1 MTTTFRLPNAD
12 WLRAPALARVL
23 SILNCDGEEA
33 RVVGG
38 AARNALMELPQNDI
52 DIATTAPP
60 DEVVCRATA
69 DGLKAVPT
77 GIDHGTVT
85 LVVHGVPFEVTT
97 LRQDVET
104 FGRKAKVAFG
114 RDWKID
120 AERRDFTMNA
130 LSISPDGTVYDYV
143 DGLADLEA
151 RRVRFIGE
159 PGRRIA
165 EDYLRI
171 LRFFRFHASY
181 AHGAPDPGGLHAC
194 IVAREGLRTLSR
206 ERVRAELMKLVVAPY
221 AVPTLVVMA
230 EAGFATQLLGGVALL
245 ASFANMIKVEE
256 AAAVA
261 PDAVRRLGALAVFVR
276 EDAERLQ
283 EKLRLFNTEYERL
296 AVMADRWWGVSS
308 ALDEAAARALL
319 YRLGPDRYLDRVLVA
334 WTRAPQG
341 AADPAWRDLAALPAR
356 WTAPRFPLK
365 SADLVALGVA
375 KGPALGAAMRAAE
388 EAWIAADFPQ
398 DKVVLDRIADDAA
411 RSTTGSMDSN
421 LYAQTGGNGNC
432 SSA

>member
-1 MTTTFRLPNAD
+1 MSATFRLPDAG
-12 WLRAPALARVL
+12 WLGAPALARAL
-23 SILNCDGEEA
+23 SILNGGGEEA

-38 AARNALMELPQNDI
+38 AARNALMGLPLSDI

-60 DEVVCRATA
+60 DEVVRRAA
-69 DGLKAVPT
+69 AGGLKAVPT

-85 LVVHGVPFEVTT
+85 LVVDGTPFEVTT

-114 RDWKID
+114 RDWKVD

-130 LSISPDGTVYDYV
+130 LSISPDGTVHDYV
-143 DGLADLEA
+143 DGLADLRT
-151 RRVRFIGE
+151 RRVRFIGD
-159 PGRRIA
+159 PARRIA

-181 AHGAPDPGGLHAC
+181 AHGAPDPAGLHAC
-194 IVAREGLRTLSR
+194 IVARDGLRTLSR
-206 ERVRAELMKLVVAPY
+206 ERVRAELMKLLIAPF
-221 AVPTLVVMA
+221 AVPTLTVMA
-230 EAGFATQLLGGVALL
+230 EAGFAALLLGGVPLL

-261 PDAVRRLGALAVFVR
+261 PDAVRRLGALGVFIA
-276 EDAERLQ
+276 EDAERLR

-296 AVMADRWWGVSS
+296 TAMADRWWRASP
-308 ALDEAAARALL
+308 ALGEAGGRALL
-319 YRLGPDRYLDRVLVA
+319 YRLGPARYVDRVLIA

-341 AADPAWRDLAALPAR
+341 AADPAWRDLAALPMR

-365 SADLVALGVA
+365 SADLVARGVA
-375 KGPALGAAMRAAE
+375 KGPALGAAIRAAE
-388 EAWIAADFPQ
+388 EAWISADFPR
-398 DKVVLDRIADDAA
+398 DKVAVDRIADDAA
-411 RSTTGSMDSN
+411 RR
-421 LYAQTGGNGNC
+421 A
-432 SSA
+432 AVV

>member
-1 MTTTFRLPNAD
+1 MSAIFRLPDAG
-12 WLRAPALARVL
+12 WLRAPALARALSVL
-23 SILNCDGEEA
+23 NGSGEEA

-38 AARNALMELPQNDI
+38 AARNALMGLPLSDI
-52 DIATTAPP
+52 DIATTALP
-60 DEVVCRATA
+60 DEVVRRATT

-85 LVVHGVPFEVTT
+85 LVVDGTPFEVTT

-130 LSISPDGTVYDYV
+130 LSISPDGTVHDYV
-143 DGLADLEA
+143 DGLADLRA
-151 RRVRFIGE
+151 RRVRFIGD
-159 PGRRIA
+159 PARRIA

-181 AHGAPDPGGLHAC
+181 AHGAPDPAGLHAC

-206 ERVRAELMKLVVAPY
+206 ERVRAELMKLLIAPF
-221 AVPTLVVMA
+221 AVPTLTVMA
-230 EAGFATQLLGGVALL
+230 EAGFAAVLLGGVALL

-261 PDAVRRLGALAVFVR
+261 PDAVRRLGAIGVFIA
-276 EDAERLQ
+276 EDAERLRD
-283 EKLRLFNTEYERL
+283 KLRLFNAEHERL
-296 AVMADRWWGVSS
+296 AAMADRWWRVSPM
-308 ALDEAAARALL
+308 LGEAGGRALL
-319 YRLGPDRYLDRVLVA
+319 YRLGPVRYVDRVLIA

-341 AADPAWRDLAALPAR
+341 AADPAWRDLAALPMR

-365 SADLVALGVA
+365 SADFVVRGVA
-375 KGPALGAAMRAAE
+375 KGPALGTAMRAAE
-388 EAWIAADFPQ
+388 RSWIAEDFPR
-398 DKVVLDRIADDAA
+398 DKVALDRIADDAA
-411 RSTTGSMDSN
+411 RRTTVV
-421 LYAQTGGNGNC
+421 
-432 SSA
+432 

>member
-1 MTTTFRLPNAD
+1 MSAILRLAD
-12 WLRAPALARVL
+12 AGWLRVAPLARAL
-23 SILNCDGEEA
+23 SILNSGGEEA

-38 AARNALMELPQNDI
+38 AARNALMGLPLSDI

-60 DEVVCRATA
+60 DEVVRRAAA
-69 DGLKAVPT
+69 DGLRAVPT

-85 LVVHGVPFEVTT
+85 LVVDGTPFEVTT

-114 RDWKID
+114 RDWKVD

-130 LSISPDGTVYDYV
+130 LSISADGVVHDYV

-151 RRVRFIGE
+151 HRVRFIGD
-159 PGRRIA
+159 PARRIA

-171 LRFFRFHASY
+171 LRFFRFQASY
-181 AHGAPDPGGLHAC
+181 AHGAPDPAGLHAC
-194 IVAREGLRTLSR
+194 IVARDGLRNLSR
-206 ERVRAELMKLVVAPY
+206 ERVRAELMKLLVAPY

-230 EAGFATQLLGGVALL
+230 EAGFAELLLGGLALL

-256 AAAVA
+256 AAEVA
-261 PDAVRRLGALAVFVR
+261 PDAVRRLGALGVLID

-283 EKLRLFNTEYERL
+283 EKLRLFNSEYERL
-296 AVMADRWWGVSS
+296 ASIADCWWRVSP
-308 ALDEAAARALL
+308 ALGEAGARELL
-319 YRLGPDRYLDRVLVA
+319 YRLGPDRYVDRVLLA

-341 AADPAWRDLAALPAR
+341 AADPAWRALVALPTR

-365 SADLVALGVA
+365 SNDLVARGVSRGPALGVA
-375 KGPALGAAMRAAE
+375 LRAAE
-388 EAWIAADFPQ
+388 EAWIIAGFPLDQ
-398 DKVVLDRIADDAA
+398 VALDRIANNAA
-411 RSTTGSMDSN
+411 GRPTV
-421 LYAQTGGNGNC
+421 Q
-432 SSA
+432 